1 MPSQKQSL
9 HARLSALTRRSP
21 VMLFMK
27 GSADAPRCG
36 FSRQIVEILQ
46 EEKIQF
52 ETFDILT
59 DEEVRQG
66 LKEFSNWPTFPQLYA
81 DGKLLG
87 GLDIVR
93 EMREE
98 GELADAVPAAA
109 RAGGLNARLHALT
122 HSAPVVLFM
131 KGSRDAPRCGFSKTI
146 VEILQGEKV
155 SFETFDILTDEDVR
169 QGLKT
174 YSNWPTFPQLYADGK
189 LIGGLDIVRE
199 MREEGELRDAL
210 PPAALTAA

>member
-1 MPSQKQSL
+1 
-9 HARLSALTRRSP
+9 
-21 VMLFMK
+21 
-27 GSADAPRCG
+27 
-36 FSRQIVEILQ
+36 
-46 EEKIQF
+46 
-52 ETFDILT
+52 
-59 DEEVRQG
+59 
-66 LKEFSNWPTFPQLYA
+66 
-81 DGKLLG
+81 
-87 GLDIVR
+87 
-93 EMREE
+93 MREE

-174 YSNWPTFPQLYADGK
+174 YSNWPTFPQARTRATLLHENASG
-189 LIGGLDIVRE
+189 
-199 MREEGELRDAL
+199 
-210 PPAALTAA
+210 P

>member
-1 MPSQKQSL
+1 M
-9 HARLSALTRRSP
+9 
-21 VMLFMK
+21 
-27 GSADAPRCG
+27 
-36 FSRQIVEILQ
+36 
-46 EEKIQF
+46 
-52 ETFDILT
+52 
-59 DEEVRQG
+59 
-66 LKEFSNWPTFPQLYA
+66 LYA